1 MTEPILLSA
10 RNAMVKARGKTLIGP
25 IDLELGPGGVTVVIG
40 PNGAGKTTL
49 LKTLYGIQ
57 RPSAGEVTWPGGE
70 EDIRKRQAFV
80 FQSPV
85 MLRRSVRDN
94 IAYPLRLDGIN
105 RKTARDRAE
114 DWGHRVG
121 LGRVLTA
128 PARQLSGGERQKLA
142 VARALINGPRVLFLD
157 EPCAFLDGRATRE
170 IEEILKS
177 AVNDGTRL
185 IMSTHDLGQAKR
197 MATEIAFVLGGQIC
211 EFRPATDFFAAPDT
225 GAATAFLRGDIVE

>member
-1 MTEPILLSA
+1 MTGTTLLSA
-10 RNAMVKARGKTLIGP
+10 RKAMVQARGKTLIGP
-25 IDLELGPGGVTVVIG
+25 IDLDLGATGVTVVIG

-57 RPSAGEVTWPGGE
+57 RLNDGTVTWSGNE

-94 IAYPLRLDGIN
+94 IAYPLRLDGIS
-105 RKTARDRAE
+105 RKAARDRAE
-114 DWGHRVG
+114 EWGHRVG
-121 LGRVLTA
+121 LGRVLMA

-142 VARALINGPRVLFLD
+142 VARALINGPLVLFLD

-170 IEEILKS
+170 IEEILHS
-177 AVNDGTRL
+177 AVADGTCL

-197 MATEIAFVLGGQIC
+197 MASDIAFVLGGKIR
-211 EFRPATDFFAAPDT
+211 EFRPATDFFTAPET
-225 GAATAFLRGDIVE
+225 PEAQAFLRGDIVE